1 MTPKEKRQ
9 LPPMTVARV
18 KEASM
23 LIERL
28 VEEKTD
34 VFLRHVQGYKTKHRE
49 ATNRPLTPQEA
60 AQIAAAMVE
69 VITEEGDAVGD
80 RIAAAERV
88 QGSTLRAYDEP
99 GPKEVL
105 LRAGAS
111 TAPEAIDAAL
121 RLVAL
126 VEMDAQRFRD
136 AREADYLDSAIAD
149 DCAELEELEAS
160 EARERATAALEHF
173 ATATGRSKGEAW
185 GLLVR
190 VVVQALTEAVQT
202 SSSETSTTEQS
213 TSSLVDTTGLGETF
227 STPHPG
233 ETP

>member
-1 MTPKEKRQ
+1 MANTEGRR

-18 KEASM
+18 KEASI

-34 VFLRHVQGYKTKHRE
+34 VFLRHAQDYKAKHR
-49 ATNRPLTPQEA
+49 AASSRQLTPQEA

-69 VITEEGDAVGD
+69 VIAEEGDPVGD
-80 RIAAAERV
+80 RIAAAERA
-88 QGSTLRAYDEP
+88 QDSKLRAYDEP
-99 GPKEVL
+99 GQREVL
-105 LRAGAS
+105 LRAGVA

-126 VEMDAQRFRD
+126 VELDADEFRD
-136 AREADYLDSAIAD
+136 AREGDYLDDVVKDAAK
-149 DCAELEELEAS
+149 ELEELEAG

-190 VVVQALTEAVQT
+190 VVVQALAQAVQMT
-202 SSSETSTTEQS
+202 SSETSTTEPS
-213 TSSLVDTTGLGETF
+213 TSSLVDTTGLDETF
-227 STPHPG
+227 STQPPG